1 MSDLFQQLPV
11 IYKTAI
17 IGAPIGASLFVVGA
31 VTIPRM
37 LQYLRDT
44 EAQIAVEMYRDPMKG
59 PATIVTSDGISVRWT
74 LTDNWVAQDG
84 ELTASGITWRKAL
97 KAFRKEHR

>member
-1 MSDLFQQLPV
+1 
-11 IYKTAI
+11 
-17 IGAPIGASLFVVGA
+17 
-31 VTIPRM
+31 
-37 LQYLRDT
+37 
-44 EAQIAVEMYRDPMKG
+44 MKG